1 MLVWHVRLSD
11 SLKVCPTGLT
21 TKSEDSLWEKLWQF
35 DFGLPIESMKSI
47 VLIIVLLTWPNYCQG
62 FRYPSS
68 IMNYYNHFDNQNV
81 VVQESETMES
91 TTKESSTIL
100 PPEDVQRI
108 MEVIMDGLD
117 EFKNFP
123 FIFAME
129 KEIEEN
135 QRKKNMPTLRPLS
148 YSRMSRI

>member
-1 MLVWHVRLSD
+1 
-11 SLKVCPTGLT
+11 
-21 TKSEDSLWEKLWQF
+21 
-35 DFGLPIESMKSI
+35 MKSI
-47 VLIIVLLTWPNYCQG
+47 ILIIVLLTWPNYCQG

-68 IMNYYNHFDNQNV
+68 IMNYYNHFDNQV
-81 VVQESETMES
+81 VVRESETMEL
-91 TTKESSTIL
+91 TTKESSTTL